1 MARGRKKTTM
11 RNLRLEAIRGI
22 EAVKFLNVSERT
34 FYRLV
39 EMGYIRKHGE
49 GVYYLGEVMQDF
61 LRLIEE
67 NGNYYYLY
75 RQFLEGGN
83 EERVK
88 V

>member
-1 MARGRKKTTM
+1 MTRGRKKAEK
-11 RNLRLEAIRGI
+11 RDLRREKIRPI
-22 EAVKFLNVSERT
+22 EAANFLNVNERF
-34 FYRLV
+34 FYSLV

-75 RQFLEGGN
+75 RQFLE
-83 EERVK
+83 ESKAEK
-88 V
+88 